1 MRIVVVHNRYRT
13 VNPSG
18 ENQVVDRETALLRG
32 AGHEVVRYERSSDEI
47 AGFSPMGRVM
57 LPVRITWSGPERRRL
72 SRLLA
77 EVRPDVVH
85 VHNTFPLLSAS
96 VLAAGWGQGI
106 PVVLTLHNFR
116 LACANGMLSRDGRP
130 CRQCVGRLPLP
141 AVRHGCYRDS
151 PVRTLPVAA
160 MIATHRSLGTW
171 HRLVDR
177 FVVPSESSRNV
188 LVANGL
194 PRAQVTVKPHF
205 VDDPGIV
212 RDGAGQDVLYLGRL
226 FPEKGLDLLMAAW
239 ERKTAPGRLLI
250 VGDGPLR
257 QPVQRWAE
265 RTPGVRYLGRQERRR
280 CIELLSQ
287 VRCVVVPSVGDESFG
302 LVTIEAFAS
311 GVAVIGCALGAL
323 PELVE
328 DGRTGWLTPPA
339 DAGALADRM
348 DRVLVDPAL
357 ASRMGAQARR
367 RYEERYS
374 PQVNLALLERLY
386 HEVTAAVPA

>member
-1 MRIVVVHNRYRT
+1 M
-13 VNPSG
+13 
-18 ENQVVDRETALLRG
+18 VDHETALLRG
-32 AGHEVVRYERSSDEI
+32 AGHEVVGYERSSDEI
-47 AGFSPMGRVM
+47 VGLSPISRVL
-57 LPVRITWSGPERRRL
+57 LPARITWSGPERRRL

-77 EVRPDVVH
+77 EVKPDVVH

-96 VLAAGWGQGI
+96 VLAASRAQGI

-116 LACANGMLSRDGRP
+116 LACANGMLSRDGRE

-160 MIATHRSLGTW
+160 MIATHRTLGTW

-177 FVVPSESSRNV
+177 FVAPSESSRDM
-188 LVANGL
+188 LVASGL
-194 PRAQVTVKPHF
+194 PHAQVTVKPHF

-239 ERKTAPGRLLI
+239 ERKTVPGGLLI

-265 RTPGVRYLGRQERRR
+265 RTPDVSYLGRQERRR
-280 CIELLSQ
+280 CVELLSQ

-311 GVAVIGCALGAL
+311 GVAVIGCAVGAL

-339 DAGALADRM
+339 DAGALADRI
-348 DRVLVDPAL
+348 DRALIDPAL
-357 ASRMGAQARR
+357 ARRMGAEARR
-367 RYEERYS
+367 RYEERFS
-374 PQVNLALLERLY
+374 PAVNLALLEQLY
-386 HEVTAAVPA
+386 DEVVGAVPA